1 MATRRRDSAAREP
14 GLEGRTWPQ
23 GSDEY
28 EYLNIQIKWP
38 SYIICICIPA
48 ISQYEYRAGSGGW
61 GHLGPQ
67 QEVGQDE
74 VARLQEE
81 LGRETQGH
89 AQRQHQL
96 QDEVRLGDTPAARC
110 WGGEGRQRH
119 LAMW

>member
-1 MATRRRDSAAREP
+1 M
-14 GLEGRTWPQ
+14 WPPNIFRYSF
-23 GSDEY
+23 GKLY
-28 EYLNIQIKWP
+28 GIRIYLDN
-38 SYIICICIPA
+38 
-48 ISQYEYRAGSGGW
+48 GSGPFYDFPSSLPLE